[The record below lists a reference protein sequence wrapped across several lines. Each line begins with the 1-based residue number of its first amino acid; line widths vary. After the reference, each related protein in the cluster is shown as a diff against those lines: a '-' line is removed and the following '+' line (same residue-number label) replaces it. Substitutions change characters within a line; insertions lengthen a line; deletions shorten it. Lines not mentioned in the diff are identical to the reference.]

1 MTATTSDTRIDCFYP
16 YAISYKRRYDLKLQS
31 LISLNVEHML
41 GISAKVYLN
50 TGNEVFGLAV
60 VELADQV
67 MA

>member
-1 MTATTSDTRIDCFYP
+1 
-16 YAISYKRRYDLKLQS
+16 
-31 LISLNVEHML
+31 ML

-67 MA
+67 RA

>member
-16 YAISYKRRYDLKLQS
+16 YAILYKRRYDLKLQS

-41 GISAKVYLN
+41 GISEKVYLN